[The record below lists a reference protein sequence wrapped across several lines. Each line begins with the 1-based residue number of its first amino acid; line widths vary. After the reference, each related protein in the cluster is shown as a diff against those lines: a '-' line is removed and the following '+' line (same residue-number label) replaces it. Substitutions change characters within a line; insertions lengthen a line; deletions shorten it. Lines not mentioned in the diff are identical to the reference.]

1 MVQDQGKRHD
11 MAGGLSPMDLL
22 TANLI
27 ASILTLVA
35 FAMIA
40 VWYLAP
46 ALNRKPLTV
55 ALTMLLWF
63 HAFRYVA
70 LQIFGAAAVGGLN
83 ATSGTLQTIAFGD
96 LVTAVLA
103 LISIA
108 GLRRG
113 LSIARSLAWATAII
127 GTADLVS
134 AAVAGISGHLI
145 DTASNW
151 SWFILAV
158 YVPILWITAVMIF
171 WQLLTRRNEPLASA
185 AVAGSK
191 TP

>member
-1 MVQDQGKRHD
+1 
-11 MAGGLSPMDLL
+11 MAGGLTPMDLL

-27 ASILTLVA
+27 ASILSLVA

-55 ALTMLLWF
+55 ALTTLLWF

-70 LQIFGAAAVGGLN
+70 LQIFSAAAVGGLN

-96 LVTAVLA
+96 LITAVLA

-108 GLRRG
+108 ALRRG
-113 LSIARSLAWATAII
+113 PGVARVLVWATAII

-134 AAVAGISGHLI
+134 ATVAGISGHLI

-158 YVPILWITAVMIF
+158 YVPILWITAGMIF
-171 WQLLTRRNEPLASA
+171 WQLLARRNAPLTSA
-185 AVAGSK
+185 AVTASK